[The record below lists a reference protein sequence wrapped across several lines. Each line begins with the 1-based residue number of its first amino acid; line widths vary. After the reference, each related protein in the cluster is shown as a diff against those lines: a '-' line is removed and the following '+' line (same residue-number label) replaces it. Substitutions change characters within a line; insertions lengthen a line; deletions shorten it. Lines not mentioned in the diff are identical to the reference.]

1 MEQLNT
7 VQPDIGHY
15 VLLAVILIMVIK
27 GLVTEYLNKNERS
40 EMSKRLMARSLTE
53 YTQSTLD
60 TERAS
65 RGELSE
71 EEEREIRNEVMRK
84 DRIPV

>member
-1 MEQLNT
+1 MEQL
-7 VQPDIGHY
+7 DAGHI
-15 VLLAVILIMVIK
+15 VLLVVILIMVIK
-27 GLVTEYLNKNERS
+27 GLITEYLNKNERS
-40 EMSKRLMARSLTE
+40 EMAKRLMARSLTE

-71 EEEREIRNEVMRK
+71 EDERDLLNEAMRK
-84 DRIPV
+84 SRVAV